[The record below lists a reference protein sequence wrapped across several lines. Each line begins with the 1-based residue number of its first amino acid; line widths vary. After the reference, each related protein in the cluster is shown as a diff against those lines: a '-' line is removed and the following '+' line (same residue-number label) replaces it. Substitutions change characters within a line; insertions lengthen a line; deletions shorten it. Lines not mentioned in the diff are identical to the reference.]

1 MRILAQ
7 LIKALDLKDLDKEE
21 YKSVTGRSK
30 DRALID
36 SVLQKIF
43 ITNSTDH
50 WLKILNDHR
59 VPCGPVNKLSEVF
72 NDPDLIK
79 RDMIAEV
86 LQPSGK
92 AVKMPGNPVKI
103 GDAKTEYK
111 SSPELGEHSAEIL
124 NNWLGMTEEQIAELK
139 KKILFNNNLDYLYNA
154 FK

>member
-1 MRILAQ
+1 MHTPFNSYKTADGFIILSVVHEDFWPN

-86 LQPSGK
+86 LQPSGLSL
-92 AVKMPGNPVKI
+92 I
-103 GDAKTEYK
+103 
-111 SSPELGEHSAEIL
+111 HI
-124 NNWLGMTEEQIAELK
+124 
-139 KKILFNNNLDYLYNA
+139 
-154 FK
+154 

>member
-1 MRILAQ
+1 MAP
-7 LIKALDLKDLDKEE
+7 
-21 YKSVTGRSK
+21 
-30 DRALID
+30 ID
-36 SVLQKIF
+36 SELQKIF
-43 ITNSTDH
+43 VTNSTDH

-139 KKILFNNNLDYLYNA
+139 EENII
-154 FK
+154 